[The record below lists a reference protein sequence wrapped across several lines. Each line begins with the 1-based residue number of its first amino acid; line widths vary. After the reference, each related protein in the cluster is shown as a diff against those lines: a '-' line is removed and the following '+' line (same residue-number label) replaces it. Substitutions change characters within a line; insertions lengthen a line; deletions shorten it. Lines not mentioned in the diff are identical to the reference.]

1 MSNDDGDRMTQ
12 ISVPLSVEEK
22 EIIKGL
28 AALELRTPQQYIR
41 RILRDALFAYGL
53 LAKENPDDPR
63 QAHTADPR
71 EAKSL

>member
-1 MSNDDGDRMTQ
+1 MSNGDGDRMTH

-22 EIIKGL
+22 EIIKKL
-28 AALELRTPQQYIR
+28 AASELRTPQQYVR
-41 RILRDALFAYGL
+41 KILRDSLFAYGL

-71 EAKSL
+71 EAKPL